1 MVLGAHRYFIQV
13 LPLNG
18 YCGAAG
24 KVYICNMEKQTQFD
38 KKDLKKRLSF
48 VMMAQM
54 DGLSEKRKEKL
65 EKYLDKQLNDIVDRY
80 RELLEKKE
88 KKKKQGKD
96 ILLSPASG
104 QDHQASA

>member
-1 MVLGAHRYFIQV
+1 
-13 LPLNG
+13 
-18 YCGAAG
+18 
-24 KVYICNMEKQTQFD
+24 MEKQTKFD
-38 KKDLKKRLSF
+38 KKDLKRRLSF

-65 EKYLDKQLNDIVDRY
+65 EKYLDRQLNDIVDRY

-96 ILLSPASG
+96 DLLFPASG